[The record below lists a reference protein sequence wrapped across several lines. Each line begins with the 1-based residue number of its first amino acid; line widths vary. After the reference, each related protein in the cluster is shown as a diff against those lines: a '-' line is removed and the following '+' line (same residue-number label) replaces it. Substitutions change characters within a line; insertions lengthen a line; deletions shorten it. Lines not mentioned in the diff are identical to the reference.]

1 MRKDIDIIYFTLF
14 PWDHPYS
21 SVSFSFSK
29 EFIKN
34 NRVFYINPPY
44 SYRDFA
50 TRFGDKFTK
59 DRMSDLLLHKMRYE
73 HPHQLEKSPHKD
85 NFLAALPPM
94 VPPINFLS
102 SGGMYKTMRAR
113 NNRKVLNT
121 IKRVIREN
129 NIKDY
134 IFMNCYNPFY
144 AGYLP
149 REEFNPL
156 LNIYQ
161 CIDDISQNS
170 YTVKHGLELEKNA
183 VQNADV
189 TIVTSRELRNIWKK
203 DSKEIHIVHNAAD
216 LDIFEKTL
224 NEKFEKPEEI
234 KNIHTKI
241 IGFVGNLDDLRV
253 NYPLMKKIAEV
264 HSDKTL
270 LLVGP
275 INNNE
280 VYELGMDKMPNVIF
294 TGSKDIRDLPQYL
307 QYMDVAII
315 PFLLN
320 TLTKSIYPLK
330 INEYL
335 SAGRAVIATNFSEDI
350 RTFKDVI
357 HIAKSEEEFVNLVDK
372 AIDEHS
378 PEKIQKQ
385 VDVANTN
392 TWEARVNQIWEIV
405 ENKIGKHV

>member
-50 TRFGDKFTK
+50 TRYSDKITQERK
-59 DRMSDLLLHKMRYE
+59 SDLLMHRMRYE
-73 HPHQLEKSPHKD
+73 HPPQLEKSPNKD

-94 VPPINFLS
+94 VPSINFLS
-102 SGGMYKTMRAR
+102 KGGIYNKMRAR
-113 NNRKVLNT
+113 NNRRVLDT
-121 IKRVIREN
+121 IKKVIKDN

-149 REEFNPL
+149 KDEFKPL

-161 CIDDISQNS
+161 CIDDISQND
-170 YTVKHGLELEKNA
+170 YTVKHGFDLERNA

-189 TIVTSRELRNIWKK
+189 TIVTSRELKNIWNK
-203 DSKEIHIVHNAAD
+203 DANEIHIVHNAAD
-216 LDIFEKTL
+216 IDIFERTL
-224 NEKFEKPEEI
+224 NEKFDKPEEI
-234 KNIHTKI
+234 KNIDTKI

-253 NYPLMKKIAEV
+253 NYPLIKKIAEM
-264 HSDKTL
+264 HSDKTV

-275 INNNE
+275 INNSE
-280 VYELGMDKMPNVIF
+280 VYELGMDKMPNIKF
-294 TGSKDIRDLPQYL
+294 TGSKDIRSLPPYL
-307 QYMDVAII
+307 QNMDVAII

-335 SAGRAVIATNFSEDI
+335 AAGRAVIATNFSEDI

-357 HIAKSEEEFVNLVDK
+357 HIAESEDQFVNLIDK
-372 AIDEHS
+372 AIEEQT
-378 PEKIQKQ
+378 PEKIQQ
-385 VDVANTN
+385 CVDVANSN
-392 TWEARVNQIWEIV
+392 TWEARVNQIWDIV
-405 ENKIGKHV
+405 ENKIGK

>member
-1 MRKDIDIIYFTLF
+1 MRKNIDIIYFTLF

-50 TRFGDKFTK
+50 SRFNNKFTK
-59 DRMSDLLLHKMRYE
+59 ERMTDLVLHKMRYE
-73 HPHQLEKSPHKD
+73 HPPQLANSPHKD

-102 SGGMYKTMRAR
+102 SGSIYKKMRDR
-113 NNRKVLNT
+113 NNRKVLDT
-121 IKRVIREN
+121 IKKVIQDN
-129 NIKDY
+129 HIKDY

-149 REEFNPL
+149 KDEFSPL

-170 YTVKHGLELEKNA
+170 YTVKHGFELEKNA

-203 DSKEIHIVHNAAD
+203 DAQEIHIVHNAAD

-224 NEKFEKPEEI
+224 NEKFDRPAEI
-234 KNIHTKI
+234 KEVTTKI

-275 INNNE
+275 INNTE
-280 VYELGMDKMPNVIF
+280 VYELGMDKMPNIIF

-335 SAGRAVIATNFSEDI
+335 SAGRAIIASNFSEDI

-357 HIAKSEEEFVNLVDK
+357 YIAESDEEFVNLIDK
-372 AIDEHS
+372 AIDEQS
-378 PEKIQKQ
+378 PEKIKKQ
-385 VDVANTN
+385 VAVAHTN
-392 TWEARVNQIWEIV
+392 TWEARVNQVWEIV
-405 ENKIGKHV
+405 ENKIK

>member
-50 TRFGDKFTK
+50 TRYSDKFTK
-59 DRMSDLLLHKMRYE
+59 ERKSDLLMHRMRYE
-73 HPHQLEKSPHKD
+73 HPPQLEKSPNKN

-102 SGGMYKTMRAR
+102 KGGIYNKMRAR
-113 NNRKVLNT
+113 NNRRVLDT
-121 IKRVIREN
+121 M
-129 NIKDY
+129 KD
-134 IFMNCYNPFY
+134 
-144 AGYLP
+144 
-149 REEFNPL
+149 EFKPL

-161 CIDDISQNS
+161 CIDDISQND
-170 YTVKHGLELEKNA
+170 YTVKHGFDLERNA

-189 TIVTSRELRNIWKK
+189 TIVTSRELKNIWKK
-203 DSKEIHIVHNAAD
+203 DANEIHIVHNAAD
-216 LDIFEKTL
+216 IDIFERTL
-224 NEKFEKPEEI
+224 NEKFDKPEEI
-234 KNIHTKI
+234 KNIDTKI

-275 INNNE
+275 INNTE
-280 VYELGMDKMPNVIF
+280 VYELEMDKMPNIIF
-294 TGSKDIRDLPQYL
+294 TGSKDIRNLPPYL
-307 QYMDVAII
+307 QNMDVAII

-335 SAGRAVIATNFSEDI
+335 AAGRAVIATNFSEDI

-357 HIAKSEEEFVNLVDK
+357 HIAESEDQFVNLIDK
-372 AIDEHS
+372 AIEEQT
-378 PEKIQKQ
+378 PEKIQQ
-385 VDVANTN
+385 CVDVANSN
-392 TWEARVNQIWEIV
+392 TWEARVNQIWDIV
-405 ENKIGKHV
+405 ENKI

>member
-50 TRFGDKFTK
+50 TRINDEHTK

-73 HPHQLEKSPHKD
+73 TPPVLADNPHKD
-85 NFLAALPPM
+85 NFVAVMPPM
-94 VPPINFLS
+94 IPPINFLS
-102 SGGMYKTMRAR
+102 PGKLYDKVQNR
-113 NNRKVLNT
+113 NNQIILNT
-121 IKRVIREN
+121 IKKVIKKYKIEN
-129 NIKDY
+129 Y
-134 IFMNCYNPFY
+134 IFMNCYDPFY

-149 REEFNPL
+149 RDQFNPL

-161 CIDDISQNS
+161 CIDDLSQND
-170 YTVKHGLELEKNA
+170 YTVKHGLKLEREAIQK
-183 VQNADV
+183 ADV

-203 DSKEIHIVHNAAD
+203 DAKEIHVVHNAAD
-216 LDIFEKTL
+216 LAIFERTMT
-224 NEKFEKPEEI
+224 EKFVKPEEI
-234 KNIHTKI
+234 KDIETPI
-241 IGFVGNLDDLRV
+241 IGFVGNLDELRV
-253 NYPLMKKIAEV
+253 NYPLIKKIAET
-264 HSDKTL
+264 HTDKTL

-275 INNNE
+275 INNTE
-280 VYELGMDKMPNVIF
+280 VYELGIDKMPNVIF
-294 TGSKDIRDLPQYL
+294 TGSKDINDLPQYL
-307 QYMDVAII
+307 QYMDVTII

-335 SAGRAVIATNFSEDI
+335 AAGRPTIATNFSEDI
-350 RTFKDVI
+350 RTFNEVI
-357 HIAKSEEEFVNLVDK
+357 YIANSEDEFVTVIDK
-372 AIDEHS
+372 ALAERSPKRIEEMKKVAHS
-378 PEKIQKQ
+378 
-385 VDVANTN
+385 N
-392 TWEARVNQIWEIV
+392 TWTARVNQVWDIV
-405 ENKIGKHV
+405 ENRLGNS

>member
-50 TRFGDKFTK
+50 TRYLGKYTQERK
-59 DRMSDLLLHKMRYE
+59 SDLIMHRMRYE
-73 HPHQLEKSPHKD
+73 HPPQLDNSSHKN

-94 VPPINFLS
+94 IPPINFLS
-102 SGGMYKTMRAR
+102 KGRAYNYMRAR
-113 NNRKVLNT
+113 NNRRILKT
-121 IKRVIREN
+121 IKKVIKDN
-129 NIKDY
+129 KIKDY

-149 REEFNPL
+149 KNEFNPL

-161 CIDDISQNS
+161 SIDDISQND
-170 YTVKHGLELEKNA
+170 YTLKHGLELEKNA

-203 DSKEIHIVHNAAD
+203 DANEIHIVHNAAD
-216 LDIFEKTL
+216 IEIFERTL
-224 NEKFEKPEEI
+224 NEKFDKPEEI
-234 KNIHTKI
+234 KNIDTKI

-253 NYPLMKKIAEV
+253 NYPLIKKIAEV

-280 VYELGMDKMPNVIF
+280 IYELGIDKMPNIIF
-294 TGSKDIRDLPQYL
+294 TGSKDIQSLPPYL
-307 QYMDVAII
+307 QNMDVAII

-335 SAGRAVIATNFSEDI
+335 AAGRAVIATNFSEDI
-350 RTFKDVI
+350 RSFKDVI
-357 HIAKSEEEFVNLVDK
+357 HIAESEDQFVNLIDK
-372 AIDEHS
+372 AIKKQTFK
-378 PEKIQKQ
+378 KIQECIN
-385 VDVANTN
+385 VAKSN

-405 ENKIGKHV
+405 ENKIGKH

>member
-50 TRFGDKFTK
+50 TSLNNTFTK
-59 DRMSDLLLHKMRYE
+59 QRMKDLLLHRMRYE
-73 HPHQLEKSPHKD
+73 SPPQLESHPHKD
-85 NFLAALPPM
+85 RFIAAMPPM

-102 SGGMYKTMRAR
+102 PGGFYKKMRKR
-113 NNRKVLNT
+113 NNQKVFNT
-121 IKRVIREN
+121 IKKVIQDHQ
-129 NIKDY
+129 IKDY

-149 REEFNPL
+149 RESFNPL

-161 CIDDISQNS
+161 CIDDISENT
-170 YTVKHGLELEKNA
+170 YTVKHGWALEKEA
-183 VQNADV
+183 IQNADV
-189 TIVTSRELRNIWKK
+189 TIVTSRELRNLWQA
-203 DSKEIHIVHNAAD
+203 DAQEIHIVHNAAD
-216 LDIFEKTL
+216 IDIFEKTL
-224 NEKFEKPEEI
+224 KEKYDRPEEI
-234 KNIHTKI
+234 KNVKTPI

-253 NYPLMKKIAEV
+253 NYPLMKKIAEA
-264 HSDKTL
+264 HQDKTL

-275 INNNE
+275 INNTE
-280 VYELGMDKMPNVIF
+280 VYELGMDKMDNIIF
-294 TGSKDIRDLPQYL
+294 TGSKDIRSLPQYL

-320 TLTKSIYPLK
+320 KLTKSIYPLK

-335 SAGRAVIATNFSEDI
+335 AAGRPVIATNFSEDI
-350 RTFKDVI
+350 RTFADVI
-357 HIAKSEEEFVNLVDK
+357 HIAENEEQFVNLIDP
-372 AIDEHS
+372 AINQHNEQSIQQQSAVAHS
-378 PEKIQKQ
+378 
-385 VDVANTN
+385 N
-392 TWEARVNQIWEIV
+392 TWEARVNQIWDIV
-405 ENKIGKHV
+405 ERKI

>member
-50 TRFGDKFTK
+50 RRFSDEFTQERK
-59 DRMSDLLLHKMRYE
+59 LDLLMHRMRYE
-73 HPHQLEKSPHKD
+73 NPPQLTQSPNKN
-85 NFLAALPPM
+85 NFVAALPPM

-102 SGGMYKTMRAR
+102 KGAIYNTMRAR

-121 IKRVIREN
+121 IKKVIKDN

-149 REEFNPL
+149 RNEFNPL

-161 CIDDISQNS
+161 CIDDISQND
-170 YTVKHGLELEKNA
+170 YTVKHGFDLERNA

-189 TIVTSRELRNIWKK
+189 TIVTSRELRNIWKN
-203 DSKEIHIVHNAAD
+203 DAQEIHIVHNAAD
-216 LDIFEKTL
+216 IDIFERTL
-224 NEKFEKPEEI
+224 KEKFDKPKEI
-234 KNIHTKI
+234 KEINTKI

-253 NYPLMKKIAEV
+253 NYPLMKRIAEV
-264 HSDKTL
+264 HADKTL

-294 TGSKDIRDLPQYL
+294 TGSKDIRDLPPYL
-307 QYMDVAII
+307 QHMDVAII

-335 SAGRAVIATNFSEDI
+335 AAGRAVIATNFSEDI
-350 RTFKDVI
+350 RTFKEVI
-357 HIAKSEEEFVNLVDK
+357 HIAESEEQFVNLIDR
-372 AIDEHS
+372 AINEQT
-378 PEKIQKQ
+378 PEKIQNC
-385 VDVANTN
+385 VDVANSN
-392 TWEARVNQIWEIV
+392 TWEARVNQIWSIV
-405 ENKIGKHV
+405 ENKININS

>member
-50 TRFGDKFTK
+50 TRFNNEFTK
-59 DRMSDLLLHKMRYE
+59 ERMSDLILHKMRYE
-73 HPHQLEKSPHKD
+73 HPPQLEKSPNKE

-102 SGGMYKTMRAR
+102 PGGVYKKMRDI

-121 IKRVIREN
+121 IKKVIKDN
-129 NIKDY
+129 NIENY

-149 REEFNPL
+149 KDEFSPL

-170 YTVKHGLELEKNA
+170 YTVKHGFELEKNA

-203 DSKEIHIVHNAAD
+203 DAQEIHIVHNAAD
-216 LDIFEKTL
+216 LDIFERTL
-224 NEKFEKPEEI
+224 NEKFERPEEI
-234 KNIHTKI
+234 KDVNTKI

-253 NYPLMKKIAEV
+253 DYPLMKKIAET

-275 INNNE
+275 INNTE
-280 VYELGMDKMPNVIF
+280 VYELGLDKMPNVIF
-294 TGSKDIRDLPQYL
+294 TGSKDIRDLPRYL

-335 SAGRAVIATNFSEDI
+335 AAGRSVIATNFSEDI
-350 RTFKDVI
+350 RTFQDVI
-357 HIAKSEEEFVNLVDK
+357 HIAKSNEEFVNLIDK
-372 AIDEHS
+372 AIDEHG
-378 PEKIQKQ
+378 PEKIKEQ
-385 VDVANTN
+385 VAVANTN
-392 TWEARVNQIWEIV
+392 TWEARVNQVWDIV
-405 ENKIGKHV
+405 ENKI

>member
-50 TRFGDKFTK
+50 TRFGDEFTK
-59 DRMSDLLLHKMRYE
+59 ERKSDLIRHRMRYE
-73 HPHQLEKSPHKD
+73 HPPQLENSPNKD

-102 SGGMYKTMRAR
+102 PGGIYNKMRAR
-113 NNRKVLNT
+113 NNRKVLDT
-121 IKRVIREN
+121 IKKVIKDN

-149 REEFNPL
+149 KNEFSPL

-161 CIDDISQNS
+161 CIDDISQND
-170 YTVKHGLELEKNA
+170 YTVKHGFDLERNA

-189 TIVTSRELRNIWKK
+189 TIVTSRELKNIWKK
-203 DSKEIHIVHNAAD
+203 DANEIHIVHNAAD
-216 LDIFEKTL
+216 IDIFEKTL
-224 NEKFEKPEEI
+224 KEKFDKPAEI
-234 KNIHTKI
+234 KSVDTEI
-241 IGFVGNLDDLRV
+241 IGFVGNLDDLRM
-253 NYPLMKKIAEV
+253 NYPLIKKIAEV
-264 HSDKTL
+264 HADKTL

-275 INNNE
+275 INNTE
-280 VYELGMDKMPNVIF
+280 VYELGMDKMPNIIF
-294 TGSKDIRDLPQYL
+294 TGSKDIRSLPPYL
-307 QYMDVAII
+307 QNMDVVII

-335 SAGRAVIATNFSEDI
+335 AAGRAVIATNFSEDI

-357 HIAKSEEEFVNLVDK
+357 HIAESENQFVNLIDQ
-372 AIDEHS
+372 AIEEQT
-378 PEKIQKQ
+378 PEKIQQ
-385 VDVANTN
+385 CVDVANSN
-392 TWEARVNQIWEIV
+392 TWEARVKQVWEIV
-405 ENKIGKHV
+405 ENKI

>member
-50 TRFGDKFTK
+50 TRFNNKFTK
-59 DRMSDLLLHKMRYE
+59 ERMSDLLLHKMRYE
-73 HPHQLEKSPHKD
+73 NPPQLEGSPNKD
-85 NFLAALPPM
+85 NFLAAMPPM

-102 SGGMYKTMRAR
+102 PGRMYKKMRDR
-113 NNRKVLNT
+113 NNRKVLDT
-121 IKRVIREN
+121 IKKVIKEN

-149 REEFNPL
+149 RDEFNPL
-156 LNIYQ
+156 VNIYQ

-170 YTVKHGLELEKNA
+170 YTVKHGLELERNA

-203 DSKEIHIVHNAAD
+203 DAQEIHIVHNAAD
-216 LDIFEKTL
+216 IDIFEKTL

-234 KNIHTKI
+234 KDVNTKI

-253 NYPLMKKIAEV
+253 NYPLMKQIAEK

-275 INNNE
+275 INNTE

-294 TGSKDIRDLPQYL
+294 TGSKDIQDLPRYL

-335 SAGRAVIATNFSEDI
+335 AAGRAVIASNFSEDI
-350 RTFKDVI
+350 RTFNDVI
-357 HIAKSEEEFVNLVDK
+357 HIAESDEEFVNLIDK
-372 AIDEHS
+372 AIDEQNA
-378 PEKIQKQ
+378 EKIQQQ
-385 VDVANTN
+385 VAVAHSN
-392 TWEARVNQIWEIV
+392 TWEARVNQVWEIV
-405 ENKIGKHV
+405 ENKL

>member
-1 MRKDIDIIYFTLF
+1 MRKDIDIIYFSLF

-21 SVSFSFSK
+21 SVSFSISK

-50 TRFGDKFTK
+50 TRYGEKITQE
-59 DRMSDLLLHKMRYE
+59 RMSDLIMHRLRYE
-73 HPHQLEKSPHKD
+73 HPPQLKNTLYKD

-94 VPPINFLS
+94 VPPVNFL
-102 SGGMYKTMRAR
+102 GKGEIYNLVRTR
-113 NNRKVLNT
+113 NNRIVLNT
-121 IKRVIREN
+121 IKKVIKDN

-144 AGYLP
+144 AGFLP
-149 REEFNPL
+149 KNEFNPL

-161 CIDDISQNS
+161 CIDDISQNA
-170 YTVKHGLELEKNA
+170 YTAKHGFDLERNA
-183 VQNADV
+183 VQNSDV
-189 TIVTSRELRNIWKK
+189 TIVTSQELKNIWRK
-203 DSKEIHIVHNAAD
+203 DANEIHIVHNAAD
-216 LDIFEKTL
+216 INIFEKTL
-224 NEKFEKPEEI
+224 TEKFERPEEI
-234 KNIHTKI
+234 KNINTKI

-264 HSDKTL
+264 HFDKTL

-275 INNNE
+275 INNNQ
-280 VYELGMDKMPNVIF
+280 VYDLGMDKMPNIIF
-294 TGSKDIRDLPQYL
+294 TGSKDIQNLPPYL
-307 QYMDVAII
+307 QYIDVAII

-335 SAGRAVIATNFSEDI
+335 AAGRAVIATNFSEDI
-350 RTFKDVI
+350 RAFKDVI
-357 HIAKSEEEFVNLVDK
+357 HIAKSEDQFVNLIDK
-372 AIDEHS
+372 AIIEQI
-378 PEKIQKQ
+378 PEKIQKCM
-385 VDVANTN
+385 DVANSN
-392 TWEARVNQIWEIV
+392 TWGARVEQIWKIV
-405 ENKIGKHV
+405 EKKI